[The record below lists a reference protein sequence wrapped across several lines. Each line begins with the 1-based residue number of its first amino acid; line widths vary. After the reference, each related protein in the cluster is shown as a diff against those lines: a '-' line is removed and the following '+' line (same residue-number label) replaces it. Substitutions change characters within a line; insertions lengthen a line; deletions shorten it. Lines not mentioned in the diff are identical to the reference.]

1 MRHQQVAGCANDF
14 ALLANVHRLD
24 GAGTTAAGLG
34 PAVAGPGTSVAGTG
48 AYFDDDQRGA
58 VETDEIQFTQPA
70 TISPEQYLQALPL
83 QIPGRALLPREPAFG
98 RGGCLT

>member
-24 GAGTTAAGLG
+24 GAGTPTAG
-34 PAVAGPGTSVAGTG
+34 AGPH
-48 AYFDDDQRGA
+48 FDNDQGGA

-70 TISPEQYLQALPL
+70 TISLDQYLQALPL
-83 QIPGRALLPREPAFG
+83 QIPRRALFPGETACG
-98 RGGCLT
+98 RRGRLI